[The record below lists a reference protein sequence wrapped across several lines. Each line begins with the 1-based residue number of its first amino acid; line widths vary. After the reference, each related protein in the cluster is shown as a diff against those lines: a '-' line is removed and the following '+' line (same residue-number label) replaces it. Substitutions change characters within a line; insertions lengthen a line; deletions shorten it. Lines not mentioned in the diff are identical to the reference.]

1 MNKQKWL
8 STAAL
13 ASALILVPAFASR
26 GWADPPP
33 ALARALDELRVGEP
47 QRMGSLTVLPLLGG
61 GWLEELGYATLEQAL
76 ARGWLEITEKD
87 GGSVPEVLMT
97 NRSNRVIFILGGEIL
112 SGARQDRIVRDDL
125 LLSPGRKRLP
135 VPVYCVEEGRWHP
148 KGQSFGS
155 EQNFGTYRLRAKAQ
169 AGGPEAQSEV
179 WAEVALAGH
188 RAGVASPTGAYQ
200 DTYRDPKVARRLEEL
215 ERVLSDLPR
224 RYPDAAGVIVA
235 AGGQVLSVDL
245 FGSASLFRELWPKI
259 LKSTALAA
267 LQDSDGSA
275 GGFTTQ
281 KAAELLRR
289 LRRADFR
296 AREALDLGVLY
307 ISADQLRSAAA
318 LLHQGALVHLGVFAL
333 H

>member
-1 MNKQKWL
+1 MCKRKWL
-8 STAAL
+8 SAAAL
-13 ASALILVPAFASR
+13 TAVLALCPAGALPA
-26 GWADPPP
+26 WADPP
-33 ALARALDELRVGEP
+33 AAIARALEELRVGDP
-47 QRMGSLTVLPLLGG
+47 LRLGSLTVLPLLRGVRPQ
-61 GWLEELGYATLEQAL
+61 ELDCVTLEQAL

-87 GGSVPEVLMT
+87 GGSVPEVLVT
-97 NRSNRVIFILGGEIL
+97 NRSDRVIFILGGEIL
-112 SGARQDRIVRDDL
+112 SGARQDRIVREDL
-125 LLSPGRKRLP
+125 LLSPRRKRLA
-135 VPVYCVEEGRWHP
+135 VPVYCVEEGRWYP

-155 EQNFGTYRLRAKAQ
+155 EQNFGTYKLRAKAQ

-179 WAEVALAGH
+179 WAEVARAGD

-224 RYPDAAGVIVA
+224 RYPDAAGVIVG

-259 LKSTALAA
+259 LKSMALAA
-267 LQDSDGSA
+267 LQESGGS
-275 GGFTTQ
+275 GGGLTPQ
-281 KAAELLRR
+281 QAAELFQR

-296 AREALDLGVLY
+296 AREALDLGVAY
-307 ISADQLRSAAA
+307 TFADQLRSAAA
-318 LLHQGALVHLGVFAL
+318 LVHQGALVHLGVFAL